1 MSNKILVIGDSCKD
15 VFKYGTCNRLSPEAP
30 VPIFNLISSIENG
43 GMAANVKNN
52 IASLGCNVN
61 ICTNNGWESIT
72 KTRLIDLR
80 TNHMFMRLDC
90 DDDKY
95 KKITQ
100 HTLKNIDYKSYDCVV
115 ISDYDK
121 GFLSEKDIKYISQQ
135 HPLVFLDT
143 KKIIGDFC
151 NDIFIIKI
159 NIHEFQASKQNI
171 SAELEEK
178 IIVTLGHKGCRYRG
192 IVYPVS
198 KTEVKDVSGAG
209 DTFLAGLMVEYS
221 RTCSIEKAIVFA
233 NECATKVVQ
242 KRGVSTI

>member
-1 MSNKILVIGDSCKD
+1 VSNRILVIGDSCKD

-30 VPIFNLISSIENG
+30 VPIFNLISSTENG

-52 IASLGCNVN
+52 IASLGCNVD
-61 ICTNNGWESIT
+61 ICTNRGWESIT

-90 DDDKY
+90 NEDKY
-95 KKITQ
+95 RKITKN
-100 HTLKNIDYKSYDCVV
+100 TLKNIDYNSYDCVV
-115 ISDYDK
+115 ISDYNK
-121 GFLSEKDIKYISQQ
+121 GVLSEENIKYISQQ

-151 NDIFIIKI
+151 NDIFTIKI
-159 NIHEFQASKQNI
+159 NIHEYQASKQNI
-171 SAELEEK
+171 NAELEDK

-192 IVYPVS
+192 VVYPVP

-209 DTFLAGLMVEYS
+209 DTFLAALAVEYS
-221 RTCSIEKAIVFA
+221 RSASIEKAIIFA

-242 KRGVSTI
+242 KRGVSII